1 MYNPG
6 YQVDVI
12 DPYYPP
18 PVEVIEFMPPPP
30 PAVEVIMPPPAYG
43 QPTVVIEQPYGQPPP
58 PPGPSQGEMECCLML
73 GACCVMEECG
83 LCVIS

>member
-18 PVEVIEFMPPPP
+18 PVEVIEVMPPPMMQP
-30 PAVEVIMPPPAYG
+30 PYMQPAVVVT
-43 QPTVVIEQPYGQPPP
+43 QPQTVYVEDN
-58 PPGPSQGEMECCLML
+58 GPTADQMECCLML
-73 GACCVMEECG
+73 GACCVMEEAG
-83 LCVIS
+83 CVIL